1 MGNLYSGIKRIDEA
15 QRLLMKEYEENG
27 LQFVLITRPCE
38 TKHGIVFVGDPT
50 ELAAVWALQ
59 STENNSVAEFIDGA
73 FRGMRFVQSKEWQD
87 EHKQNPDESHQ

>member
-38 TKHGIVFVGDPT
+38 SKHGMVFVGDPT
-50 ELAAVWALQ
+50 ELAAVLALQ
-59 STENNSVAEFIDGA
+59 STESNSVAEFIYDA
-73 FRGMRFVQSKEWQD
+73 FRGMHFAHHDKWQE
-87 EHKQNPDESHQ
+87 EHK